1 MFICN
6 TYTEADSDYTTVNQA
21 LPEFSNDWRREC
33 FFIIILTDERL
44 EDTEQFL
51 VVLSQQAGGTGVT
64 VQPEVATINIV
75 DNDSECHSISH
86 SIWAMDNRIVD
97 RVHCPEWQNTVLI
110 MMKIGFYHE
119 TFSWFRRI

>member
-1 MFICN
+1 MFIHN
-6 TYTEADSDYTTVNQA
+6 TYTDADSDYTTVNRA
-21 LPEFSNDWRREC
+21 LPEFSNDNRRRC
-33 FFIIILTDERL
+33 FSVPILPDVRL

-51 VVLSQQAGGTGVT
+51 VVLSQQAGGTGVS

-97 RVHCPEWQNTVLI
+97 RVHCPEWQNTVLYYD
-110 MMKIGFYHE
+110 KN
-119 TFSWFRRI
+119 WVLP